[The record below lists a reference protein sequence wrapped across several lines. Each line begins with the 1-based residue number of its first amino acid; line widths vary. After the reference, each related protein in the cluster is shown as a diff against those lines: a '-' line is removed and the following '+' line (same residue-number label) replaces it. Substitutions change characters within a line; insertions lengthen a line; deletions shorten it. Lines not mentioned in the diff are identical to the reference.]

1 METPTPTK
9 LRPEPWMTA
18 EQAAAH
24 LGLPSR
30 KALYQA
36 VRRGQI
42 PVHRF
47 GKRLRFNRAEL
58 DRALL
63 NAAS

>member
-1 METPTPTK
+1 MDSPVPTK
-9 LRPEPWMTA
+9 SEPWLTA

-47 GKRLRFNRAEL
+47 GKRLRFSRAEL